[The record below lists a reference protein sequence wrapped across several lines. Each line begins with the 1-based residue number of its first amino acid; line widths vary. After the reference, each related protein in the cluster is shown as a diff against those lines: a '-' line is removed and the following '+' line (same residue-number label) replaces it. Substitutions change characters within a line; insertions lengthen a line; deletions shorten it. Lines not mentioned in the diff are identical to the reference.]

1 MYHVELRGLEIESH
15 KNSDVP
21 YVSQSSVEII
31 TAIAERATGRISDPA
46 TASHSSFAAPV
57 LLADQDGH
65 LLVDESEPPA
75 RDASRERSARKIL
88 MK

>member
-31 TAIAERATGRISDPA
+31 TAIAERATGRILIRQPPG
-46 TASHSSFAAPV
+46 SSFAAPV
-57 LLADQDGH
+57 LLADQDGY
-65 LLVDESEPPA
+65 LLVDEAEPSA
-75 RDASRERSARKIL
+75 RDAPRVRSARKIS